1 MRGQCGCLTSDF
13 FCAGVDNCIVSWL
26 ETADVIAVVLWVTF
40 VALLLPQLSSFA
52 STLIK
57 IYLTVTIVRFSV
69 WATTWTV
76 HVVSGLP
83 ASTIAIT
90 VTKLHIACVSFLT
103 SGISLDLW
111 IIPVSPWHWAIVISR
126 TGIRVFSVWI
136 ISGRRSIVPW
146 IPGVIITTGV
156 AMGISSKF
164 KKKNATSKSWS

>member
-13 FCAGVDNCIVSWL
+13 FCAGVDNCNVSWL
-26 ETADVIAVVLWVTF
+26 ETADIIAVVWVVTF

-52 STLIK
+52 STLVK
-57 IYLTVTIVRFSV
+57 TYLTVTIIRFSV

-90 VTKLHIACVSFLT
+90 VTKLYIASVSFWA
-103 SGISLDLW
+103 SGISLDLC
-111 IIPVSPWHWAIVISR
+111 IIPVSPWHWAIVIPR
-126 TGIRVFSVWI
+126 TGIGVFSVWV

-156 AMGISSKF
+156 AVGI
-164 KKKNATSKSWS
+164 